1 MYEKDKKQLQEQLNN
16 RYQEQVQALKKDM
29 DARIAE
35 VARLKSV
42 EQIKL
47 KKLAQQ
53 KAELEQRLTAETLQ
67 AQKDQVAHTF
77 EKKERKVRQMEFL
90 EKRLDQMA

>member
-1 MYEKDKKQLQEQLNN
+1 MKVREQVEKQALAKEKEVARKYKTMYEKDKKQLQEQLNN

-29 DARIAE
+29 DSRIAE

-67 AQKDQVAHTF
+67 A
-77 EKKERKVRQMEFL
+77 
-90 EKRLDQMA
+90 

>member
-1 MYEKDKKQLQEQLNN
+1 MKVGEQVEKQALAKEKEVARKYKTMYEKDKKQLQEQLSN

-29 DARIAE
+29 DSRIAE

-67 AQKDQVAHTF
+67 A
-77 EKKERKVRQMEFL
+77 
-90 EKRLDQMA
+90 

>member
-1 MYEKDKKQLQEQLNN
+1 MKVGEQVEKQALAKEKEVARKYKTMYEKDKKQLQEQLNN

-29 DARIAE
+29 DSRIAE

-67 AQKDQVAHTF
+67 A
-77 EKKERKVRQMEFL
+77 
-90 EKRLDQMA
+90 